1 LLIRIESITANII
14 FIKGFIDMELSL
26 KQSPS
31 MDTNQDPMQAQLAL
45 QQRQL
50 EQQQALEKADLSKVQ
65 GQIENKVGNKLD
77 QHSPEDQK
85 ILKKALAKEAVR
97 VGGEDARIG
106 GIGVYPETGKLVAL
120 VGEFHHAYLDPKA
133 TLEAAKLATP
143 EASKTLE
150 TERERSPA
158 LDKTPERDTSQVL
171 AKIDAKVEHKLDAY
185 SPEEQ
190 QVLKQALA
198 AEMVK
203 IGGENAPISRMGVTD
218 DGKIAVSNERH
229 TAVIDAR
236 ATLETAEKEQASLVR
251 EQAAQE
257 LAQQNPEQ
265 AALEK
270 HVDERYDHHMATIQD
285 EMKSLNAIRADY
297 DNFAALPEAERDA
310 LNNRMNELSSQRS
323 ALHDVTDLPIQEQ
336 AAYYA
341 QRDQGESTPPIAETT
356 ADIHPEHVPISETQ
370 PLPLETV
377 LPQEQSNTPP
387 VPEGTI
393 SEDNLQ
399 RYADQGIE
407 PVLESPPLDVPPL
420 APEDMTVSDAEMAR
434 LNAELNTISTEGA
447 AVNAAN
453 TEAQAASETK
463 EFTEINQVIDQM
475 QDSSDKSLWENVKDT
490 ANQTLE
496 TASKVG
502 GYFKQEGSNFV
513 DTVAQI
519 PETAANVGGYMLHE
533 AGNFYDTAAEKG
545 LGMYDIPALV
555 EAKAV
560 ICDFLEELGNRPGVT
575 DAEIH
580 ALGAIYGLMG
590 VYPTNPVDFTAW
602 KGADK
607 LLAAAKSVRAANT
620 VSNTI
625 KATEAVTKIS
635 TNVKVA
641 AATFSAGA
649 NVAGQ
654 MYSNPNKEIN
664 YTSLGIATTVG
675 YFVPG
680 QGLAGTLAMSNT
692 GVAIDGGLQ
701 GKSVGDIGKAI
712 VLNSAFTSM
721 GYGVGEY
728 ISNLS
733 KPYSRNIQQLD
744 LMQIKH
750 TMGKNHPYTMNHPT
764 NFKYDYSI
772 SEIMGNTTGTGVTEY
787 ASQKANQFNNK

>member
-1 LLIRIESITANII
+1 
-14 FIKGFIDMELSL
+14 
-26 KQSPS
+26 
-31 MDTNQDPMQAQLAL
+31 
-45 QQRQL
+45 
-50 EQQQALEKADLSKVQ
+50 
-65 GQIENKVGNKLD
+65 
-77 QHSPEDQK
+77 
-85 ILKKALAKEAVR
+85 
-97 VGGEDARIG
+97 
-106 GIGVYPETGKLVAL
+106 
-120 VGEFHHAYLDPKA
+120 
-133 TLEAAKLATP
+133 
-143 EASKTLE
+143 
-150 TERERSPA
+150 
-158 LDKTPERDTSQVL
+158 
-171 AKIDAKVEHKLDAY
+171 
-185 SPEEQ
+185 
-190 QVLKQALA
+190 
-198 AEMVK
+198 
-203 IGGENAPISRMGVTD
+203 
-218 DGKIAVSNERH
+218 
-229 TAVIDAR
+229 
-236 ATLETAEKEQASLVR
+236 
-251 EQAAQE
+251 
-257 LAQQNPEQ
+257 
-265 AALEK
+265 
-270 HVDERYDHHMATIQD
+270 
-285 EMKSLNAIRADY
+285 
-297 DNFAALPEAERDA
+297 
-310 LNNRMNELSSQRS
+310 
-323 ALHDVTDLPIQEQ
+323 
-336 AAYYA
+336 
-341 QRDQGESTPPIAETT
+341 
-356 ADIHPEHVPISETQ
+356 
-370 PLPLETV
+370 
-377 LPQEQSNTPP
+377 
-387 VPEGTI
+387 
-393 SEDNLQ
+393 
-399 RYADQGIE
+399 
-407 PVLESPPLDVPPL
+407 
-420 APEDMTVSDAEMAR
+420 MAR

-590 VYPTNPVDFTAW
+590 VYPTNPVDFAAW
-602 KGADK
+602 KGVDK
-607 LLAAAKSVRAANT
+607 LMAAAKSVRAANT

-654 MYSNPNKEIN
+654 MYSNPNNEIN

-701 GKSVGDIGKAI
+701 GKSASDIATN
-712 VLNSAFTSM
+712 VAFNSLFTSF
-721 GYGVGEY
+721 GYGVTETATNF
-728 ISNLS
+728 I
-733 KPYSRNIQQLD
+733 KPYFRNVQQLD
-744 LMQIKH
+744 LMQIKN
-750 TMGKNHPYTMNHPT
+750 TMGKNHPYAMNHPT
-764 NFKYDYSI
+764 NFSYDYSI
-772 SEIMGNTTGTGVTEY
+772 SEVIGNTFGTSATEY
-787 ASQKANQFNNK
+787 FNYKSNSIINQDNQK

>member
-1 LLIRIESITANII
+1 
-14 FIKGFIDMELSL
+14 MELSL

-106 GIGVYPETGKLVAL
+106 GIGVYPETGKIVAL
-120 VGEFHHAYLDPKA
+120 VGEFHHAYLDPKVA
-133 TLEAAKLATP
+133 LEAAKITSP

-150 TERERSPA
+150 PERERSPA

-190 QVLKQALA
+190 QILKQALA

-218 DGKIAVSNERH
+218 DGKVAVSNERH

-236 ATLETAEKEQASLVR
+236 ATLETAEKEQANLVR

-270 HVDERYDHHMATIQD
+270 HVDERYDHYMATIQD

-297 DNFAALPEAERDA
+297 DNFAALPEAEQTA
-310 LNNRMNELSSQRS
+310 LNDRMNELSSQRS

-341 QRDQGESTPPIAETT
+341 QRDQGESTPPIAEAT
-356 ADIHPEHVPISETQ
+356 ADIHPEHAPISETQ
-370 PLPLETV
+370 PLPPETAF
-377 LPQEQSNTPP
+377 QEQSNTPP
-387 VPEGTI
+387 VPEGAI

-420 APEDMTVSDAEMAR
+420 APEDITVSDAEMAR

-490 ANQTLE
+490 ASQTLE

-580 ALGAIYGLMG
+580 ALGVVYGLMG
-590 VYPTNPVDFTAW
+590 AYPTNPVDFAGG
-602 KGADK
+602 KG
-607 LLAAAKSVRAANT
+607 LSMVGAASRSAHAANT

-625 KATEAVTKIS
+625 KAAEAVTKIS

-641 AATFSAGA
+641 AATASAGA

-692 GVAIDGGLQ
+692 GVVIDGGLQ
-701 GKSVGDIGKAI
+701 GKSAEDIGKA
-712 VLNSAFTSM
+712 VVYNSLFTSV
-721 GYGVGEY
+721 GYGISDY
-728 ISNLS
+728 IANSMKPALRNSQAMNLI
-733 KPYSRNIQQLD
+733 NIKD
-744 LMQIKH
+744 TI
-750 TMGKNHPYTMNHPT
+750 GKNHPYTMNHPT
-764 NFKYDYSI
+764 NFSYDYSI
-772 SEIMGNTTGTGVTEY
+772 SEISGNTLGTIVTEG
-787 ASQKANQFNNK
+787 SNQSMPLSSKDK

>member
-1 LLIRIESITANII
+1 
-14 FIKGFIDMELSL
+14 MELSL

-106 GIGVYPETGKLVAL
+106 GIGVYPETGKIVAL
-120 VGEFHHAYLDPKA
+120 VGEFHHAYVDPKVA
-133 TLEAAKLATP
+133 LEAAKITNP

-150 TERERSPA
+150 PERERSPA

-171 AKIDAKVEHKLDAY
+171 AKIDSKVEHKLDAY

-190 QVLKQALA
+190 QILKQALA

-203 IGGENAPISRMGVTD
+203 VGGENAPISRMGVTD

-236 ATLETAEKEQASLVR
+236 ATLETAQKEQANLVR

-270 HVDERYDHHMATIQD
+270 HVDERYDHYMATIQD

-297 DNFAALPEAERDA
+297 DNFAALPEAEQTA
-310 LNNRMNELSSQRS
+310 LNDRMNELSSQRS

-341 QRDQGESTPPIAETT
+341 QRDQGESTPPIAEAT

-370 PLPLETV
+370 PLHPETAF
-377 LPQEQSNTPP
+377 QEQSNTPP
-387 VPEGTI
+387 VPEGVI
-393 SEDNLQ
+393 SEENLQ

-407 PVLESPPLDVPPL
+407 PVLESPPLNVPPL
-420 APEDMTVSDAEMAR
+420 APEDITVSDAEMAR

-447 AVNAAN
+447 VVNAAN

-590 VYPTNPVDFTAW
+590 VYPTNPVDFAAW
-602 KGADK
+602 KGVDK
-607 LLAAAKSVRAANT
+607 LMAAAKSVRAANT

-701 GKSVGDIGKAI
+701 GKSVGDVGKAI
-712 VLNSAFTSM
+712 AFNSIFTTA
-721 GYGVGEY
+721 GYGVGEF
-728 ISNLS
+728 ITNAS
-733 KPYSRNIQQLD
+733 KPLLRNSQAMNLIN
-744 LMQIKH
+744 IKD
-750 TMGKNHPYTMNHPT
+750 TVGKNHPYTMNHPT
-764 NFKYDYSI
+764 NFKYDYSVGEI
-772 SEIMGNTTGTGVTEY
+772 SGSAIGTFATESLNQSLPLKQKDT
-787 ASQKANQFNNK
+787 ASESK